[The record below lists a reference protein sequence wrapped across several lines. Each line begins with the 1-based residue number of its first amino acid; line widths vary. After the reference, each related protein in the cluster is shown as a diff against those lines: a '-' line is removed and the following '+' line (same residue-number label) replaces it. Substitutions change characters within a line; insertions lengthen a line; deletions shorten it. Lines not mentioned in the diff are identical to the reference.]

1 MSQAA
6 DYFKGEESNSSANK
20 CMLKVTK
27 LEGNLAFQWHDM
39 SSFQVAQY
47 AATLENYNKAIQ
59 IYEQVNDQLT
69 SNIACIWESFL
80 MSGGSLSTGV

>member
-27 LEGNLAFQWHDM
+27 LKGNLAFQWHDM
-39 SSFQVAQY
+39 NSFQVAQY

-69 SNIACIWESFL
+69 SNITCIRENFL
-80 MSGGSLSTGV
+80 LSGGSLSTGV